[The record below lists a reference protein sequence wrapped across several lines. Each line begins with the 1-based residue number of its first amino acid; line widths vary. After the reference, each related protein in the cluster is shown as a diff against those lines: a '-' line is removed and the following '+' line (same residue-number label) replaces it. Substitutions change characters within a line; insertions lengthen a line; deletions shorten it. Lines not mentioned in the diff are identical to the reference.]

1 MSKDD
6 LLKVTFTDLLPQEEK
21 LAVKH
26 KKGKL
31 QIGVP
36 NETVMQEKRIPLSPE
51 GVHLL
56 TSNGHEVAVE
66 TGAGLGA
73 RYTDKDY
80 SEAGAE
86 IVYDAQDIFSKNII
100 LKIEPPSEDELAMMK
115 TGQTLL
121 SALQVK
127 TRSKEYFQAL
137 MNKKTTA
144 IAVENITDEE
154 GMLPIMR

>member
-21 LAVKH
+21 LAVQQ

-36 NETVMQEKRIPLSPE
+36 KETVMQEKRIGLSPE
-51 GVHLL
+51 CVHLL

-86 IVYDAQDIFSKNII
+86 IVYNAQDIFSKNII
-100 LKIEPPSEDELAMMK
+100 LKIEPPSE
-115 TGQTLL
+115 
-121 SALQVK
+121 
-127 TRSKEYFQAL
+127 
-137 MNKKTTA
+137 
-144 IAVENITDEE
+144 
-154 GMLPIMR
+154 

>member
-21 LAVKH
+21 LAVKQ

-36 NETVMQEKRIPLSPE
+36 NETVMQEKRIGLSPE

-56 TSNGHEVAVE
+56 TSNGHDVAVE

-86 IVYDAQDIFSKNII
+86 IVYDAKDIFSKNII
-100 LKIEPPSEDELAMMK
+100 LKIEPPSEEELGMMK

-127 TRSKEYFQAL
+127 TRSQNYFKSL
-137 MNKKTTA
+137 KM
-144 IAVENITDEE
+144 
-154 GMLPIMR
+154 